1 MSAVIGFIGLGH
13 MGGPMAANLVKAGHR
28 VRGCDL
34 WPSPWRGGC
43 RLRRRARL
51 LPPREPRAAGR
62 EEHRIRHKA
71 QTGMLT
77 PAIRGN
83 ERRGGYSSGRS
94 EDPVIA
100 LGIILLII
108 GFIFHIAILWT
119 IGIILAVIGA
129 ILWILGSL
137 GHAIGG
143 RRHYW

>member
-1 MSAVIGFIGLGH
+1 M
-13 MGGPMAANLVKAGHR
+13 
-28 VRGCDL
+28 
-34 WPSPWRGGC
+34 
-43 RLRRRARL
+43 
-51 LPPREPRAAGR
+51 
-62 EEHRIRHKA
+62 
-71 QTGMLT
+71 
-77 PAIRGN
+77 
-83 ERRGGYSSGRS
+83 
-94 EDPVIA
+94 IA